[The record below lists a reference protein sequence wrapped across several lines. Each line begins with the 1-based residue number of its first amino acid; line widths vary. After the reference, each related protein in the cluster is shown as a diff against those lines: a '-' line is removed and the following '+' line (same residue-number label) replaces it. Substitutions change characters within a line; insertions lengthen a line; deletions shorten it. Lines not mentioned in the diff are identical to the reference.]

1 MRRIYWILSL
11 LCARTIHEPNSESIF
26 LASSWHLQLFLYKF
40 RVLCVWRF
48 YSFSLSFW
56 LVSDCMP
63 VREPHVFSVKE
74 NDIITTI
81 LLSAMQMWK
90 QCERGRSRIYFFCSQ
105 IVVTVCVIHSLC
117 VHFFNSFFLA
127 WLWNKIFKRIEQNTK
142 EKITRS
148 KRAQKNAQT
157 IRMSLGKHNHANSHA
172 SCLLLLHVDV
182 YRCLHNFLATHNF
195 TIRCC
200 CCSFIE
206 RKLCVCVVWYTF
218 FLLQLWKCFAFLLL
232 AGWLDE
238 LAVKRIKRALAEY
251 TVWVCLL
258 FAPFPKCTI
267 KQST

>member
-105 IVVTVCVIHSLC
+105 IVVTVCVCIFSTP
-117 VHFFNSFFLA
+117 FF
-127 WLWNKIFKRIEQNTK
+127 WLDYETKYLSESNKI
-142 EKITRS
+142 
-148 KRAQKNAQT
+148 QKKK
-157 IRMSLGKHNHANSHA
+157 SLGLS
-172 SCLLLLHVDV
+172 
-182 YRCLHNFLATHNF
+182 
-195 TIRCC
+195 
-200 CCSFIE
+200 E
-206 RKLCVCVVWYTF
+206 RKKML
-218 FLLQLWKCFAFLLL
+218 K
-232 AGWLDE
+232 
-238 LAVKRIKRALAEY
+238 
-251 TVWVCLL
+251 
-258 FAPFPKCTI
+258 P
-267 KQST
+267 